1 MKFHAVMPKIEMT
14 GVKFQSGLVGEIS
27 RLTRNFMNQRTAILS
42 GAAEYKKAAL
52 TANRDRLQSMIRPL
66 ADDEPPQA
74 A

>member
-27 RLTRNFMNQRTAILS
+27 RLTRNFMNQRAMIMAEPS
-42 GAAEYKKAAL
+42 VAAQYFNRVNVKSVIRAL
-52 TANRDRLQSMIRPL
+52 T
-66 ADDEPPQA
+66 DDEPPQA